1 MLSTEEIKVFSINVK
16 TFFRSS
22 FIIYLTI
29 INILSNINIIVKEVE
44 HESVNINLAYISWAI
59 NIKLSIHGHVV
70 FLNLF
75 SFSLV

>member
-70 FLNLF
+70 FLSLF